1 MATWPVISAARGVL
15 CCVAFHHI
23 IAPRT
28 AAPPNRTTL
37 KGDTLQASLMQA
49 VTRRL
54 IARQR
59 QTQASREPS
68 CRCALCCGGL
78 GLTFAQKWSPCKCV
92 GRPGFTAV
100 VSRPPPVASFSL
112 CALRLFV
119 IKRTYSLPAPALPL
133 CVFALRSATVCQ
145 ETDASLCGPVLSVN
159 VWAWAPGHCSK
170 LFFRSAICDC
180 S

>member
-78 GLTFAQKWSPCKCV
+78 GLTFAQKWSPCKCRSV
-92 GRPGFTAV
+92 ICDCLSLNVPILSVWAV
-100 VSRPPPVASFSL
+100 
-112 CALRLFV
+112 
-119 IKRTYSLPAPALPL
+119 PAPALPL

-180 S
+180 L

>member
-1 MATWPVISAARGVL
+1 MGSGPTPEVPPVTMATWPVISAARGVL

-92 GRPGFTAV
+92 GRPG
-100 VSRPPPVASFSL
+100 P
-112 CALRLFV
+112 C
-119 IKRTYSLPAPALPL
+119 
-133 CVFALRSATVCQ
+133 SATVC
-145 ETDASLCGPVLSVN
+145 
-159 VWAWAPGHCSK
+159 
-170 LFFRSAICDC
+170 FRSAICDC
-180 S
+180 LSRNGCFSLWACTLSKRVGLGSRPLL